1 MERKW
6 VPHILEKCVVLN
18 KEEEEEEKEA
28 IEEEEEGGHRNLKLT
43 LGFEI

>member
-18 KEEEEEEKEA
+18 KEEEEEEEEA
-28 IEEEEEGGHRNLKLT
+28 MEEEEERGHRNLKLT

>member
-6 VPHILEKCVVLN
+6 APHILGKSVVLN

-28 IEEEEEGGHRNLKLT
+28 MEEEEGGHRNLKLT

>member
-18 KEEEEEEKEA
+18 KEEEEEEEEA
-28 IEEEEEGGHRNLKLT
+28 MEEEEEGGHRNLKLT

>member
-6 VPHILEKCVVLN
+6 VPHILEKSVVLN

-28 IEEEEEGGHRNLKLT
+28 MEEEEEGGHRNLKLT